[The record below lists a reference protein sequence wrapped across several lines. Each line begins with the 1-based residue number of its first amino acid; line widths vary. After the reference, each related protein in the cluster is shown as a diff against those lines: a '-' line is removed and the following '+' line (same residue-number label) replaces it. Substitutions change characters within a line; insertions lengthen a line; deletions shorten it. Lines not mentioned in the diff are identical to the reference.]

1 MAARC
6 EAGGDSWSWNSEY
19 QRLLSLLRTAK
30 GHTAHVRGCTLKSE
44 ICCRYDMREWLDD

>member
-30 GHTAHVRGCTLKSE
+30 GHSTRTGLYTQIRDLLQV
-44 ICCRYDMREWLDD
+44 